1 MREVSELRR
10 KVRDAYSA
18 AALYPGEKHAF
29 PVGRGFAR
37 SLGYPAGLLAEL
49 PPACV
54 EAFAGVSDVS
64 LFAEIPKGSAILD
77 LGCGAG
83 LDSLIA
89 ADRTEL
95 EGRVVGIDFSFSML
109 SRARQSAAEA
119 GMSNVVCCHA
129 DAESLPLRDESIG
142 IVLVNGIFNLNSV
155 PLADARG
162 SDTLARGSLCRGADT
177 RLSIF
182 RELGRVVRR
191 GGVIYAAELILK
203 EPLPPEQQTSES
215 NWFA

>member
-1 MREVSELRR
+1 MSDGADNEANGMREVSELRR

-18 AALYPGEKHAF
+18 AAVYPGEKHAF
-29 PVGRGFAR
+29 PMGRGFAQ

-64 LFAEIPKGSAILD
+64 LFAEIPKGSVILD

-89 ADRTEL
+89 ANPDGP

-119 GMSNVVCCHA
+119 GISNVVFCNA

-142 IVLVNGIFNLNSV
+142 IVLANGIFNLN
-155 PLADARG
+155 PARQ
-162 SDTLARGSLCRGADT
+162 
-177 RLSIF
+177 SIF

-203 EPLPPEQQTSES
+203 EPLPPGQQTSES

>member
-1 MREVSELRR
+1 MREVSELRH

-18 AALYPGEKHAF
+18 AALYPDETHAF
-29 PVGRGFAR
+29 PVGRGFAQ
-37 SLGYPAGLLAEL
+37 SLGYPAGLLAGF
-49 PPACV
+49 PAASV

-64 LFAEIPKGSAILD
+64 LFAEIRKGSSILD

-89 ADRTEL
+89 ANRTGP

-109 SRARQSAAEA
+109 SRARQGAAEA
-119 GMSNVVCCHA
+119 GMSNVVFCQA
-129 DAESLPLRDESIG
+129 DAENLPLRDESIG

-162 SDTLARGSLCRGADT
+162 SDTRQ
-177 RLSIF
+177 SIF

-191 GGVIYAAELILK
+191 GGVVYSAELILK
-203 EPLPPEQQTSES
+203 EPLSQKEQASES

>member
-18 AALYPGEKHAF
+18 AALYPDETHAF

-37 SLGYPAGLLAEL
+37 SLGYPAGLLAEF
-49 PPACV
+49 PAACA

-89 ADRTEL
+89 ANRTGPG
-95 EGRVVGIDFSFSML
+95 GRVVGIDFGFSML
-109 SRARQSAAEA
+109 SRARRSAAEA
-119 GMSNVVCCHA
+119 GTSNVVFCQA
-129 DAESLPLRDESIG
+129 DAETLPLRDESIG
-142 IVLVNGIFNLNSV
+142 IVLVNGIFNLN
-155 PLADARG
+155 PARQ
-162 SDTLARGSLCRGADT
+162 
-177 RLSIF
+177 SIF

-191 GGVIYAAELILK
+191 GGVVYSAELILK
-203 EPLPPEQQTSES
+203 EPLSQKEQTSES